1 MCKQA
6 SACYIYQAMVQ
17 RALRE
22 RRSET
27 LLLNNYSQ
35 SQKCNL
41 TYSHFAFIC
50 KCQTD
55 IFMVRFPV
63 GKLVYYDAAFHD
75 QQIGERLAGCGENTL
90 TFF

>member
-1 MCKQA
+1 
-6 SACYIYQAMVQ
+6 MVQ

-22 RRSET
+22 RGSET